1 LEQSCL
7 KFRKWH
13 YIRYLISN
21 YYRLLAESEPVLI
34 KLRTRFVKSNL
45 LSGISYLLVAMAFG
59 LGIAGC
65 SQYNTGSGSVAY
77 HNLTAKY
84 NAYYLARTDLNE
96 AEATMMK
103 AYRDDYNVMVPILS
117 PFDSNLALPV
127 KPLLQDAIKKASIV
141 AERHQNSKWLDN
153 SYTVIG
159 KSRLYL
165 GQWDDGVE
173 ALRYVFA
180 KGRDEDDKNTAL
192 IWLMRAYIDK
202 KDFSNALS
210 VAEYLREQPLTKEA
224 TRDFYITKAYL
235 HQQNGEYLTAV
246 AILEQTLSLMKKSP
260 DRARLYFVAGQLYD
274 RLGQFAL
281 ANGKYKEVDKNRAL
295 YDLTFFA
302 KMNSLQNKVLLDPK
316 VDLSG
321 VGFERLLRDRKN
333 VDLNDRIYYTMGLL
347 SERRGKY
354 TEALGYLQ
362 KSVAVAGTN
371 KTQIPYTYLE
381 LARIHYDHLEDYESA
396 KAYFDSTLRVL
407 PKEVEVY
414 PQVAERKSALDEFVK
429 YLSIIRDEDS
439 LQGLAQL
446 NPLAID
452 KRLDEFIEKE
462 QAENALLLQRQ
473 QEAAQAGP
481 SAADIGTAFISGNG
495 ARWELYDP
503 SLVTQGK
510 SEFRRVWGNRKLE
523 DDWRRASKDNRGETG
538 NGSQLAQTI
547 EGNRV
552 TPQIGEAGTA
562 EETLAMT
569 KDSPAW
575 VSRRDALRANLPL
588 TPDKLE
594 ESQRRKEEAL
604 YSLGKIYR
612 FELKESEK
620 AYSTFKRLL
629 SEYPSTSY
637 KEEIYYLNY
646 LSLADGDSEKALWKD
661 RLINE
666 FPNSTYARLVSKT
679 VGPDSGLAGAGGS
692 ALKTYEAIY
701 RLYESGDYKKGL
713 SEVEVALSQ
722 FHGNDMED
730 KFALLRIFLIGK
742 VRGKEH
748 YVQAVNEFLHL
759 YPKSQYLPRVKE
771 ISEVAG
777 QSAKRK

>member
-1 LEQSCL
+1 MLTA
-7 KFRKWH
+7 F
-13 YIRYLISN
+13 IG
-21 YYRLLAESEPVLI
+21 VL
-34 KLRTRFVKSNL
+34 V
-45 LSGISYLLVAMAFG
+45 
-59 LGIAGC
+59 AGC

-77 HNLTAKY
+77 HNVTAKY
-84 NAYYLARTDLNE
+84 NAYYIARSDLNE
-96 AEATMMK
+96 AEATMKK
-103 AYRDDYNVMVPILS
+103 AYRDDYNAMVPILT

-153 SYTVIG
+153 SYTVLG

-173 ALRYVFA
+173 ALRFVFA

-192 IWLMRAYIDK
+192 IWLMRAYIAK
-202 KDFSNALS
+202 KDFSNALNVS
-210 VAEYLREQPLTKEA
+210 EYLREQPLTKEA

-260 DRARLYFVAGQLYD
+260 DRARLYYVAGQLYD
-274 RLGQFAL
+274 RLGQYAL
-281 ANGKYKEVDKNRAL
+281 ANSKYKEVDSNRPL
-295 YDLTFFA
+295 YDLSFFA
-302 KMNSLQNKVLLDPK
+302 KMSSLQNKVLLDPK

-321 VGFERLLRDRKN
+321 VGFDRMLRDRKN

-347 SERRGKY
+347 SEKRGKY

-362 KSVAVAGTN
+362 KSVSSAGVN
-371 KTQIPYTYLE
+371 KSQVPYTYLE
-381 LARIHYDHLEDYESA
+381 LARIHYDRLENYESS
-396 KAYFDSTLRVL
+396 KAYYDSTLQIL
-407 PKEVEVY
+407 PKEAEVY
-414 PQVAERKSALDEFVK
+414 SKVVDRKRALDEFVK
-429 YLSIIRDEDS
+429 HLSVIRNEDS
-439 LQGLAQL
+439 LQALAQL

-452 KRLDEFIEKE
+452 KRLDDIIEKE
-462 QAENALLLQRQ
+462 EAEKVLKQ
-473 QEAAQAGP
+473 QKQLEAAQAGP
-481 SAADIGTAFISGNG
+481 SAADVGTAFISGTG

-503 SLVTQGK
+503 ALISQGK
-510 SEFRRVWGNRKLE
+510 VEFRRLWGTRKLE
-523 DDWRRASKDNRGETG
+523 DDWRRLSKDNKGATG
-538 NGSQLAQTI
+538 TRNQLTQNPGDGGIMTQPDEVVAT
-547 EGNRV
+547 NA
-552 TPQIGEAGTA
+552 TTD
-562 EETLAMT
+562 MT

-575 VSRRDALRANLPL
+575 IGRRDALRGDLPL
-588 TPDKLE
+588 TPEKLD
-594 ESQRRKEEAL
+594 ESQKRKEEAL

-612 FELKESEK
+612 FELKEPVK
-620 AYSTFKRLL
+620 AYATFKRLL
-629 SEYPSTSY
+629 NEYPSTSY

-646 LSLADGDSEKALWKD
+646 LSLSDED
-661 RLINE
+661 RDRVVWRDKLINE

-679 VGPDSGLAGAGGS
+679 NDTAGTIAAANGS
-692 ALKTYEAIY
+692 PLKTYEAIY
-701 RLYESGDYKKGL
+701 GLYESGDYKKGL

-722 FHGNDMED
+722 FHGNNMED

-759 YPKSQYLPRVKE
+759 YPQSQYLPRVKE
-771 ISEVAG
+771 ISEMAG

>member
-1 LEQSCL
+1 MKNILPSG
-7 KFRKWH
+7 
-13 YIRYLISN
+13 IASS
-21 YYRLLAESEPVLI
+21 LLAMVLG
-34 KLRTRFVKSNL
+34 V
-45 LSGISYLLVAMAFG
+45 LV
-59 LGIAGC
+59 AGC

-84 NAYYLARTDLNE
+84 NAYYIARSDLNE
-96 AEATMMK
+96 AEATMKK
-103 AYRDDYNVMVPILS
+103 AYRDDYNAMVPILT
-117 PFDSNLALPV
+117 PFDSNFALPV

-153 SYTVIG
+153 SYTVLG

-192 IWLMRAYIDK
+192 IWLMRAYIAK
-202 KDFSNALS
+202 KDFSNALNVS
-210 VAEYLREQPLTKEA
+210 EYLREQPLNKEA

-260 DRARLYFVAGQLYD
+260 DRARLYYVAGQLYD

-281 ANGKYKEVDKNRAL
+281 ANGKYKEVDNNRAL
-295 YDLTFFA
+295 YDLSFFA
-302 KMNSLQNKVLLDPK
+302 RMNSLQNKVLLDPK

-321 VGFERLLRDRKN
+321 VGFEKMLKDRKN

-354 TEALGYLQ
+354 PEALGYLQ
-362 KSVAVAGTN
+362 KSVSTAGTN
-371 KTQIPYTYLE
+371 KSQVPYTYLE
-381 LARIHYDHLEDYESA
+381 LARIHYDRLENYENA
-396 KAYFDSTLRVL
+396 KAYYDSTLQVL
-407 PKEVEVY
+407 PKEAEVY
-414 PQVAERKSALDEFVK
+414 TKVADRKKALDEFVK
-429 YLSIIRDEDS
+429 YLSIIREEDS
-439 LQGLAQL
+439 LQTLAQL

-452 KRLDEFIEKE
+452 KRLDEIITKE
-462 QAENALLLQRQ
+462 EADKALQVQKQ

-495 ARWELYDP
+495 PRWELYDP
-503 SLVTQGK
+503 ALVNQGRV
-510 SEFRRVWGNRKLE
+510 EFRRAWGTRKLE
-523 DDWRRASKDNRGETG
+523 DDWRRLSKDNKGATGTG
-538 NGSQLAQTI
+538 NQLAQGATDGGI
-547 EGNRV
+547 AEQPVGSEPGNAATV
-552 TPQIGEAGTA
+552 
-562 EETLAMT
+562 MT

-575 VSRRDALRANLPL
+575 ISRRDALRTNLPL
-588 TPDKLE
+588 TQDKLE
-594 ESQRRKEEAL
+594 ESRKRKEDAL

-612 FELKESEK
+612 FELKEPVK
-620 AYSTFKRLL
+620 AYATFKRLL
-629 SEYPSTSY
+629 NEYPSTSY

-646 LSLADGDSEKALWKD
+646 LSLTDEDKERIVWKD
-661 RLINE
+661 KLINE

-679 VGPDSGLAGAGGS
+679 SDSNGTSVKGS
-692 ALKTYEAIY
+692 PLKSYESIY
-701 RLYESGDYKKGL
+701 GLYETGNYKQGL
-713 SEVEVALSQ
+713 SDVEMALSE
-722 FHGNDMED
+722 FHGHAMED

-748 YVQAVNEFLHL
+748 YVQAVNEFMQL
-759 YPKSQYLPRVKE
+759 YPQSQYLPRVKE
-771 ISEVAG
+771 ISEVA
-777 QSAKRK
+777 KRK